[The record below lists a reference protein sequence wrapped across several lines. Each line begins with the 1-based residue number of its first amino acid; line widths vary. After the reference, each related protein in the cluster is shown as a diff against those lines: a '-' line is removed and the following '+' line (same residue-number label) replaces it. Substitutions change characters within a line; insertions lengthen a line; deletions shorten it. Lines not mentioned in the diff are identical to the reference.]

1 MRQIKILPYSLD
13 LVLSNK
19 YLEVIIQSLEPKIL
33 NEKAEVLFY
42 YEFNMNLRYTSK

>member
-1 MRQIKILPYSLD
+1 MD

-19 YLEVIIQSLEPKIL
+19 YLKVIIQSLNPKIL

-42 YEFNMNLRYTSK
+42 KIKNSE

>member
-1 MRQIKILPYSLD
+1 MD
-13 LVLSNK
+13 LVPINK

-42 YEFNMNLRYTSK
+42 KIKNAE